1 MQAARSSALRS
12 RTCGCGARPYNL
24 AVSTTSQSASWAQR
38 AADALQAA
46 GHRRG
51 GARQAILELLDAQ
64 SCALSASEIQ
74 QALGRRRRKVS
85 RASVY
90 RVMEEL
96 DEVGL
101 VQRVETGQGM
111 LRYEPLRSGPGHHHH
126 LVCDRCGRLQPFT
139 DDGLER
145 AIRRLSDRVPLEVSE
160 HEIVIHG
167 ACEVCSPA

>member
-1 MQAARSSALRS
+1 MHAARSSALRS
-12 RTCGCGARPYNL
+12 RTRGCGARPYNL
-24 AVSTTSQSASWAQR
+24 AMSTTPQSASWAQR
-38 AADALQAA
+38 AADALLAA

-64 SCALSASEIQ
+64 PCALSASEIQ

-101 VQRVETGQGM
+101 VQRVETGHGM
-111 LRYEPLRSGPGHHHH
+111 LRYEPLRSGSGHHHH

-145 AIRRLSDRVPLEVSE
+145 AIRRLSDHVPLEVSE

-167 ACEVCSPA
+167 ACEVCAPA